1 MLREMGRK
9 TPSVSVVIVT
19 AGQRVISLR
28 RLLRALAGQ
37 SRSPDEVIVVDNA
50 SSDDTCDLLAH
61 EFPLVRV
68 LRQERNLGCPGGRN
82 AGIQQSRGEIIV
94 CLDDDATCGAETL
107 AGFAAAMAKYPRAG
121 VIAARIADPESGAA
135 TVGAEIPPH
144 PVFRF
149 SGGAAALRRAALKEV
164 GLYPAHFWRQAEE
177 LDLAWRLWDRGWE
190 IIRDPSITIC
200 HPVARFS
207 PSLARFQTRN
217 EIWVAW
223 RNLPPFHAFAWA
235 LWKSLTYP
243 LRYARR
249 GGALWAVVGATEG
262 WLGWR
267 RERRRGRAVNR
278 EVLGAFRRL
287 RSA

>member
-1 MLREMGRK
+1 LA
-9 TPSVSVVIVT
+9 VVIVT
-19 AGQRVISLR
+19 HNR
-28 RLLRALAGQ
+28 RDQLRALLVALDRQ
-37 SRSPDEVIVVDNA
+37 AVAPAESIVVDNA
-50 SSDDTCDLLAH
+50 SQDGTLEMLSQ
-61 EFPLVRV
+61 EFPHVRV

-82 AGIQQSRGEIIV
+82 AGIEKSRGEIIV
-94 CLDDDATCGAETL
+94 CLDDDATCSPETL
-107 AGFAAAMAKYPRAG
+107 AGFAAAMAKHPCAG
-121 VIAARIADPESGAA
+121 VIAARIADPESSAA

-190 IIRDPSITIC
+190 IIREPSITIC

-223 RNLPPFHAFAWA
+223 RNLPGFHAFAWA

-249 GGALWAVVGATEG
+249 GGAMWAVLGAIEG
-262 WLGWR
+262 WLGSWR
-267 RERRRGRAVNR
+267 EYRHGRRVSSKTVAIFHRLRRRRSAAAARER
-278 EVLGAFRRL
+278 
-287 RSA
+287 